1 MSLPPSAFPLN
12 TTVACLTAVAG
23 DLQQRVLH
31 RIRTCFPLTSPY
43 GNCSLEITA
52 KIQKIRDFC
61 IFASL
66 LYTTKEFMGL
76 VSKFQEW
83 QKKEFVRN
91 SFMLLSTSTL
101 AQIISFGV
109 YPLLTRL
116 YTPEDFGVVNVLLS
130 IVGLL
135 AILSTGR
142 YEPALVLERDD
153 KSAKSLFQLIVLIN
167 LGLFVVGQ
175 LVFTLFARPIGSLFH
190 TTGNMERWLPLI
202 PVMVLMA
209 GLWQCLNN
217 FCVRQKKFKVIGEY
231 NMVKSTSNAGLKLAF
246 GYAGMLRSGLVVS
259 TIIAYFSALALS
271 LVRMG
276 KQLKGIFEMDRSR
289 VREMAVKYAN
299 FPKFELPN
307 ALSNMLAG
315 NLPML
320 LLPFFFGM
328 DEIGMFSLAL
338 TLGFC
343 PVGLFTGSMDQV
355 LYKNM
360 VEKYHNQE
368 SLKPVVSRFC
378 RNTAVGLL
386 PFFVLFFFIAEWFF
400 TVLFGAQWSQAG
412 VYFKIM
418 LPWLFMV
425 TMTASLTAVPKIFFK
440 QRTAMLIEFTYIF
453 FRVAALFVGIWRN
466 DFTLAVICFSTVSA
480 IMVTAQLVWYFSL
493 ISRHEKC
500 LK

>member
-1 MSLPPSAFPLN
+1 
-12 TTVACLTAVAG
+12 
-23 DLQQRVLH
+23 
-31 RIRTCFPLTSPY
+31 
-43 GNCSLEITA
+43 
-52 KIQKIRDFC
+52 
-61 IFASL
+61 
-66 LYTTKEFMGL
+66 
-76 VSKFQEW
+76 
-83 QKKEFVRN
+83 
-91 SFMLLSTSTL
+91 
-101 AQIISFGV
+101 
-109 YPLLTRL
+109 
-116 YTPEDFGVVNVLLS
+116 
-130 IVGLL
+130 
-135 AILSTGR
+135 
-142 YEPALVLERDD
+142 
-153 KSAKSLFQLIVLIN
+153 
-167 LGLFVVGQ
+167 
-175 LVFTLFARPIGSLFH
+175 
-190 TTGNMERWLPLI
+190 
-202 PVMVLMA
+202 
-209 GLWQCLNN
+209 
-217 FCVRQKKFKVIGEY
+217 
-231 NMVKSTSNAGLKLAF
+231 
-246 GYAGMLRSGLVVS
+246 
-259 TIIAYFSALALS
+259 
-271 LVRMG
+271 
-276 KQLKGIFEMDRSR
+276 
-289 VREMAVKYAN
+289 
-299 FPKFELPN
+299 
-307 ALSNMLAG
+307 
-315 NLPML
+315 
-320 LLPFFFGM
+320 M

-466 DFTLAVICFSTVSA
+466 DFTLAVICFSAVSA
-480 IMVTAQLVWYFSL
+480 IMVTVQLVWYFSL

>member
-1 MSLPPSAFPLN
+1 
-12 TTVACLTAVAG
+12 
-23 DLQQRVLH
+23 
-31 RIRTCFPLTSPY
+31 
-43 GNCSLEITA
+43 
-52 KIQKIRDFC
+52 
-61 IFASL
+61 
-66 LYTTKEFMGL
+66 
-76 VSKFQEW
+76 
-83 QKKEFVRN
+83 
-91 SFMLLSTSTL
+91 MLLSTSSL
-101 AQIISFGV
+101 AQVISFAV

-153 KSAKSLFQLIVLIN
+153 KSAKSLFQLIVLLN
-167 LGLFVVGQ
+167 LVLFAVGQ
-175 LVFTLFARPIGSLFH
+175 LVFTLFAHPIASLFH
-190 TTGNMERWLPLI
+190 TAGNMERWLPLI
-202 PVMVLMA
+202 PLMVLMA

-217 FCVRQKKFKVIGEY
+217 YCVRQKRFKVIGEY

-259 TIIAYFSALALS
+259 TIIAYFSALFLS
-271 LVRMG
+271 FVRMRD
-276 KQLKGIFEMDRSR
+276 QLKGLFAIDKSKMKA
-289 VREMAVKYAN
+289 MAVKYAN

-307 ALSNMLAG
+307 AVSNMLAG

-328 DEIGMFSLAL
+328 DQIGMFSLAL

-360 VEKYHNQE
+360 VEKYHGHQ
-368 SLKPVVSRFC
+368 SLMPAVSKFC
-378 RNTAVGLL
+378 KSTALGLL

-400 TVLFGAQWSQAG
+400 TVLFGAEWTQAG

-425 TMTASLTAVPKIFFK
+425 TLTASLTSIPKIFFK

-453 FRVAALFVGIWRN
+453 FRIAALFVGVWKH
-466 DFTLAVICFSTVSA
+466 DFTLAVICFSAVSA
-480 IMVTAQLVWYFSL
+480 IMVTVQLVWYFSL
-493 ISRHEKC
+493 IKHHEKC

>member
-1 MSLPPSAFPLN
+1 MYFCACIYPTKELMSLLSEIKGWRKRE
-12 TTVACLTAVAG
+12 LT
-23 DLQQRVLH
+23 RH
-31 RIRTCFPLTSPY
+31 
-43 GNCSLEITA
+43 
-52 KIQKIRDFC
+52 
-61 IFASL
+61 
-66 LYTTKEFMGL
+66 
-76 VSKFQEW
+76 
-83 QKKEFVRN
+83 

-101 AQIISFGV
+101 AQIISFAV

-130 IVGLL
+130 VAGLL
-135 AILSTGR
+135 AIVSTGR
-142 YEPALVLERDD
+142 YEPALVLEQDD
-153 KSAKSLFQLIVLIN
+153 KSAKSLFQLIVLFN
-167 LGLFVVGQ
+167 LILFAVGQ
-175 LVFTLFARPIGSLFH
+175 LVFTLFARPIASLFH

-202 PVMVLMA
+202 PLMVLLT

-217 FCVRQKKFKVIGEY
+217 FCVRQKRFNVIGEY
-231 NMVKSTSNAGLKLAF
+231 NMVKSSSNAGLKLAF

-259 TIIAYFSALALS
+259 TIIAYFSALSLS
-271 LVRMG
+271 LVRMRD
-276 KQLKGIFEMDRSR
+276 QLKGLFAIDKPKMK
-289 VREMAVKYAN
+289 EMAVKYAN

-328 DEIGMFSLAL
+328 NEIGMFSLAL

-355 LYKNM
+355 LYRSM
-360 VEKYHNQE
+360 VEKYHAQE
-368 SLKPVVSRFC
+368 SLMPTVSKFC
-378 RNTAVGLL
+378 RHTFLGLL
-386 PFFVLFFFIAEWFF
+386 PFFVVFFFIAEWFF
-400 TVLFGAQWSQAG
+400 TVLFGAQWAQAG

-425 TMTASLTAVPKIFFK
+425 TLTASLTSIPKIFFK

-453 FRVAALFVGIWRN
+453 FRVAALFVGIWRK
-466 DFTLAVICFSTVSA
+466 DFTLAVICFSVVSA
-480 IMVTAQLVWYFSL
+480 IMVTVQLIWYFSL
-493 ISRHEKC
+493 IRRHEKC